1 MLFISQIKD
10 ILKKLPWVRI
20 RNKQLALR
28 NINAQKRRIMT
39 HDDVLEQSHK
49 IVAQI
54 EHMHTFKNAKTVMV
68 YYPIHN
74 EVDLRSLVH
83 KYADEKTFLLPATT
97 GKKKMEVRVYEK
109 GAPLVKGRFGIPEP
123 HTTAYTGP
131 IDLIIVPGVAFD
143 RECHRIGRGGGYY
156 DRFLKNYKHS
166 KKIGVCYAFQLH
178 KEISY
183 QPWDIKMDRVVTP
196 AETIG
201 K

>member
-1 MLFISQIKD
+1 MLFVGQIKD
-10 ILKKLPWVRI
+10 ILKKLPWMRI
-20 RNKQLALR
+20 RSKQAALR
-28 NINAQKRRIMT
+28 NIDAQKRRIMT
-39 HDDVLEQSHK
+39 HDEVLEQSHK
-49 IVAQI
+49 IVAHI
-54 EHMHTFKNAKTVMV
+54 EHMHTFKDAKTIMV

-97 GKKKMEVRVYEK
+97 GKKTMEVRVYEK

-123 HTTAYTGP
+123 HTAAYTGP
-131 IDLIIVPGVAFD
+131 IDLIFVPGVAFD

-166 KKIGVCYAFQLH
+166 KKIGVCYSFQLH
-178 KEISY
+178 KEIPY
-183 QPWDIKMDRVVTP
+183 QRWDIKMNRVVTP

-201 K
+201 R